1 MTCTDADFHRLMP
14 MAFPGIVFDPARRC
28 FTPPDGGW
36 SLELGEPATRYI
48 ASLRLPVIDATFR
61 FPAADADTVLATFF
75 RYFQRGG
82 G

>member
-1 MTCTDADFHRLMP
+1 MACTEADFFRLMP
-14 MAFPGIVFDPARRC
+14 IAFPGIVFDPARRC

-36 SLELGEPATRYI
+36 SLELGEPAMRQL
-48 ASLRLPVIDATFR
+48 ASLRLPVIDVVFC
-61 FPAADADTVLATFF
+61 FPAADADTVLANFL